1 MSAGGS
7 VGVRTPASIYLGDA
21 GDMTAWL
28 DRDAQELA
36 ELKAKIGALER
47 RNYELVAT
55 VVRLTACV
63 HGVRTVRDDGD

>member
-1 MSAGGS
+1 MAQ
-7 VGVRTPASIYLGDA
+7 AFIYLGDA